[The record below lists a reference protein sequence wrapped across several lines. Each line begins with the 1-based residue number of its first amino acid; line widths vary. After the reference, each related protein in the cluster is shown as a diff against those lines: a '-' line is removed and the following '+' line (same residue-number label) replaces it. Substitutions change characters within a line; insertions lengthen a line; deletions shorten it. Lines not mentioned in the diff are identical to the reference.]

1 MQQLFPA
8 EGEAVPKLRFS
19 EFLEAGEWGIKPL
32 GESCDILNNLRKPI
46 TGSNREKGFYRYY
59 GASGIVDYVKDYIFD
74 EKLLLIG
81 EDGAKWGAFE
91 KTAFIVTGKYWV
103 NNHVHVLRVK
113 MVNDIFLENYI
124 IMLDIAPFITGAAP
138 PKLTLKNLKK
148 IPIPVPQD
156 KKEQQKIADCLSS
169 IDDLITAQAQKI
181 ESLKD
186 HKKGL
191 MQQLFPAEGETVPKL
206 RFPEFLGMGKWE
218 EKILGCVSDVR
229 DGTHDSPKFYRKG
242 RLLITSKNL
251 LPNGELDLV
260 NANLISEQDYKQINK
275 RSKVDIG
282 DIIFGMIGTIGNPV
296 RVRTEGYAIKNVAL
310 VKQKKELLNSY
321 LVQFLNSEYI
331 AREFSIL
338 NSGNSQKFISLG
350 KIRSLS
356 FPTPPITEQQKIADC
371 LSSID
376 DLITAQAKKI
386 ELLKDHKKGL
396 MQQLFPVDN

>member
-169 IDDLITAQAQKI
+169 IDDLITAQAKKI

-191 MQQLFPAEGETVPKL
+191 
-206 RFPEFLGMGKWE
+206 
-218 EKILGCVSDVR
+218 
-229 DGTHDSPKFYRKG
+229 
-242 RLLITSKNL
+242 
-251 LPNGELDLV
+251 
-260 NANLISEQDYKQINK
+260 
-275 RSKVDIG
+275 
-282 DIIFGMIGTIGNPV
+282 
-296 RVRTEGYAIKNVAL
+296 
-310 VKQKKELLNSY
+310 
-321 LVQFLNSEYI
+321 
-331 AREFSIL
+331 
-338 NSGNSQKFISLG
+338 
-350 KIRSLS
+350 
-356 FPTPPITEQQKIADC
+356 
-371 LSSID
+371 
-376 DLITAQAKKI
+376 
-386 ELLKDHKKGL
+386 
-396 MQQLFPVDN
+396 